1 MKFTNGTSLIAFALC
16 LLIPS
21 TDTIQK
27 YFGLK
32 AVPAYLFIGFCLLL
46 ISSRLILPGFISI
59 VTERQALLLALLT
72 FLGLVLVFSILYPMA
87 QAGIVGGGSDQDD
100 ALNIAATE
108 LIHGRYP
115 YYPKT
120 YLDNP
125 IAPLPGAV
133 ILAVPFV
140 LLGNSAY
147 QNIFWLAVF
156 FLAVKSYLN
165 SSSLSLALLWTILI
179 FSPSVLQNVVT
190 GVDHPAN
197 TIYVLLFIW
206 WMVLSISK
214 SDLASWKKLVP
225 SALLGIG
232 LSSRSN
238 FILLLPLLFST
249 LVQTAGWKPA
259 IKYIAVT
266 GLVFVAITIPFWLYD
281 PRGFVPLLVQSNK
294 LAQFQAT
301 LPFAS
306 ILIPSVSGAIAVAL
320 SFQRMGR
327 DCVVLFRNCAIVQA
341 FPILCVIALFIIQTR
356 SFNLILAG
364 YGLFFLF
371 FGALAWW
378 SSLIK
383 ETIPTGRPLLMVD
396 RRRKVIGADS
406 A

>member
-1 MKFTNGTSLIAFALC
+1 MSKSIFRSPTASLIAFALC
-16 LLIPS
+16 LLFPS

-46 ISSRLILPGFISI
+46 ISSRLILPRFISI
-59 VTERQALLLALLT
+59 VTERQALFLALLT

-165 SSSLSLALLWTILI
+165 SSSSSLALLWTILI

-214 SDLASWKKLVP
+214 SDLTIWKKLVP

-266 GLVFVAITIPFWLYD
+266 GLVFGAITLPFWLYD
-281 PRGFVPLLVQSNK
+281 PRGFVPLLVQSSK
-294 LAQFQAT
+294 VARFQLI
-301 LPFAS
+301 LPFAG
-306 ILIPSVSGAIAVAL
+306 ILIPSVAGAIAFAL

-327 DCVVLFRNCAIVQA
+327 DCVVLFRNCAIVEA
-341 FPILCVIALFIIQTR
+341 FPILCVVVLYTIQTG
-356 SFNLILAG
+356 SLNLVLAG

-371 FGALAWW
+371 FGALALW
-378 SSLIK
+378 SSLI
-383 ETIPTGRPLLMVD
+383 EEAIPTDNASING
-396 RRRKVIGADS
+396 
-406 A
+406 

>member
-1 MKFTNGTSLIAFALC
+1 MNKSIFQRPTGSLIAFALC

-27 YFGLK
+27 YFGSK
-32 AVPAYLFIGFCLLL
+32 AVAAYIFIGFCLLQ
-46 ISSRLILPGFISI
+46 ISYKLILPRFICI

-72 FLGLVLVFSILYPMA
+72 FLGLVLVFSILYPIA

-125 IAPLPGAV
+125 IAPLPGAI

-147 QNIFWLAVF
+147 QNIFWLTVF
-156 FLAVKSYLN
+156 FLAVKSYLKSG
-165 SSSLSLALLWTILI
+165 SSSLALMWTILI
-179 FSPSVLQNVVT
+179 LSPSVLQNVVT

-197 TIYVLLFIW
+197 TIYILVFMW
-206 WMVLSISK
+206 WMVISISK
-214 SDLASWKKLVP
+214 SDVATWKKLVP
-225 SALLGIG
+225 SVLLGIG

-238 FILLLPLLFST
+238 FILILPLLFST

-266 GLVFVAITIPFWLYD
+266 GIVFGAITVPFWLYD
-281 PRGFVPLLVQSNK
+281 PRGFVPLFVQSTK
-294 LAQFQAT
+294 LTQFQLI
-301 LPFAS
+301 LPFAG
-306 ILIPSVSGAIAVAL
+306 ILIPSVAGAIAFAL
-320 SFQRMGR
+320 GFQRMGR
-327 DCVVLFRNCAIVQA
+327 DCVVLFRNCAVVEA
-341 FPILCVIALFIIQTR
+341 FPVLCVIALSTIQTG
-356 SFNLILAG
+356 SFNLAWAG

-371 FGALAWW
+371 FGTLAFWN
-378 SSLIK
+378 SLI
-383 ETIPTGRPLLMVD
+383 EEAIPSDNFIR
-396 RRRKVIGADS
+396 
-406 A
+406 